1 MAEGKATLI
10 AEQVEK
16 VLKEASDLR
25 QRGSYDEA
33 RRLVAEHIMLLL
45 RDRSSYVALGRG
57 MGAVAGAVFGYMV
70 TLIVPGGSLATIIP
84 SLIGTGYL
92 GERVGKYTGEKL
104 SQEEYCDVLRNL
116 HRALL
121 MPDGKTTMDPE
132 YIPYWK
138 TLLVLETPMDIFAP
152 AVGYSFTGR
161 LWRSLRRLFGSN
173 LFALAVEAA
182 EPGTVSFEA
191 LRAYA
196 KVLGAA
202 TMRDR
207 DARQTADQLYQF
219 IKNDE
224 HVNHLLG
231 AIYYVDMA
239 DYAAVRQRHRE
250 KFGEHV
256 TELFKADLAANPE
269 DPNAV
274 RNLAQAYLEEG
285 ERTQEGLPVYRQ
297 AVELGLEPQVDY
309 ALALVET
316 VGADDQALGA
326 EQKAIAKVIEAGEG
340 LLGDN
345 RMTRSVL
352 QRLLRLRALH
362 IVDQGWREDGAIEI
376 CRRVFK
382 EEPKLEANTLYLAKL
397 YLEMDIKDA
406 LRRPLMAAVLP
417 LRDDL
422 SDDCQLLLLKFFEEE
437 AKTGTERLRL
447 AVLLLEH
454 ERAEDSVASLKK
466 LRADSEAGLTS
477 SEKLE
482 SARLLAIANWKSGRA
497 KRAYEL
503 FKGIALV
510 EASERLYQDVFEFA
524 VDLLTVQDRPTLAR
538 DAFVLVRSCAPDY
551 VHPELGTI
559 DDFYRE
565 LQSVFDY
572 YDEDSVKKLGGG
584 GMAVIFEGREK
595 TTNHLHIIKQL
606 RTDVGTPNE
615 IERFRRLFSSEIK
628 AIRKLNESDHPGAQ
642 HIVKLYYESAD
653 ESVFCYSMER
663 LDEILSDRLT
673 NDGPMPEDE
682 ALDLLQQVCLGLG
695 CAHTEGVIHRD
706 LNPRNI
712 GYKDGLV
719 KLFDF
724 GTAHILRTTIH
735 LRRNVEPTPAERDA
749 ENVILGTPCYMSPEQ
764 AAGRQFDERTD
775 IFSAGCV
782 AFEVFVGEMAF
793 PGRLGSQVLTVGD
806 GEKTM
811 KELTDK
817 LAGRAS
823 DGAIKAILS
832 ALAPKPED
840 RPDTIEK
847 FAKLLTEK

>member
-10 AEQVEK
+10 AEQVQK
-16 VLKEASDLR
+16 VLQEACDLR
-25 QRGSYDEA
+25 KAGSHDEA
-33 RRLVAEHIMLLL
+33 RQLVAEHIMLLL

-84 SLIGTGYL
+84 SLIGSGYL

-104 SQEEYCDVLRNL
+104 SQEEYCEVLRQL

-121 MPDGKTTMDPE
+121 LPDGETTLAPE
-132 YIPYWK
+132 YIPFWK

-196 KVLGAA
+196 KVLSAA
-202 TMRDR
+202 TMRDS
-207 DARQTADQLYQF
+207 DARQTADQLYQY
-219 IKNDE
+219 IKNDKD
-224 HVNHLLG
+224 VNHLLG

-239 DYAAVRQRHRE
+239 DFEAVRRRHRE
-250 KFGEHV
+250 KFDEHV
-256 TELFKADLAANPE
+256 SELFKSDLAAFPD

-316 VGADDQALGA
+316 VGADDKALAA
-326 EQKAIAKVIEAGEG
+326 EQKAIAKVIQAGDD
-340 LLGDN
+340 LLGGN
-345 RMTRSVL
+345 KLTRSVL
-352 QRLLRLRALH
+352 RRLLRLRALH
-362 IVDQGWREDGAIEI
+362 VVEQGWREDGAIEI
-376 CRRVFK
+376 CRRVFADEPEL
-382 EEPKLEANTLYLAKL
+382 EENTKYLASLYLD
-397 YLEMDIKDA
+397 MGIKDV
-406 LRRPLMAAVLP
+406 LRSPLMAAVFEW
-417 LRDDL
+417 RNQL
-422 SDDCQLLLLKFFEEE
+422 SEANQLLLLKYFEEE

-447 AVLLLEH
+447 SVLLLEH
-454 ERAEDSVASLKK
+454 KRAADSVDSLKK

-477 SEKLE
+477 AEKLE
-482 SARLLAIANWKSGRA
+482 SARLLAISNWKSGKA

-524 VDLLTVQDRPTLAR
+524 VDLLTEMDRPTLAR
-538 DAFVLVRSCAPDY
+538 DAFVLVRSCAPEY
-551 VHPELGTI
+551 EHPELGAI
-559 DDFYRE
+559 DHYYRE

-595 TTNHLHIIKQL
+595 TTNHQHIIKQL
-606 RTDVGTPNE
+606 RTDVGTPSE

-628 AIRKLNESDHPGAQ
+628 AIRKLNESDHAGAQ

-663 LDEILSDRLT
+663 LDEILSDRLS
-673 NDGPMPEDE
+673 NDGAMAGDE
-682 ALDLLQQVCLGLG
+682 ALDLLRQVCLGLG
-695 CAHTEGVIHRD
+695 CAHAEGVIHRD

-712 GYKDGLV
+712 GFKDGLV

-775 IFSAGCV
+775 IFSVGCV
-782 AFEVFVGEMAF
+782 AFEILTGEMAF

-806 GEKTM
+806 GEKTL
-811 KELTDK
+811 KELREK
-817 LAGRAS
+817 LMGKAS
-823 DGAIKAILS
+823 DGAVEVILA
-832 ALAPKPED
+832 ALAATPED
-840 RPDTIEK
+840 RPDTVEK
-847 FAKLLTEK
+847 FISQLK